1 MSSEKDVV
9 SAAIAVEGIAR
20 HNLLRPN
27 SQLDNAITKSR
38 ENSLPEISVSPLQ
51 GQFLAIQCQLIGA
64 KTVLEIGTL
73 GGYSTIWLAQSGAK
87 VTSIEINPKHRD
99 VAVENVAGLDV
110 EIILGAA
117 LDVLPKLAEEGR
129 KFDMVFCDASWG
141 EQNECFDWAV
151 RLTRKNGCV
160 YVDNVVW
167 KMLSDGTAEHGR
179 DSLLTHVGKDQRVK
193 ATLVPV
199 VATAH
204 TELVGHTVLDGFIL
218 AVVN

>member
-9 SAAIAVEGIAR
+9 SAAVAVEGLAC

-38 ENSLPEISVSPLQ
+38 EKKLPEITVSPLQ

-99 VAVENVAGLDV
+99 VAVENAAGLDV

-151 RLTRKNGCV
+151 KLTRKNGCV

-167 KMLSDGTAEHGR
+167 KILTDGTAEHGR

-199 VATAH
+199 VSTAH
-204 TELVGHTVLDGFIL
+204 TELVGHTILDGFLL